1 MEFLIY
7 DPFTEN
13 HTFLINN
20 FKENMTIFNNVTKRI
35 IDIDNNE
42 KDKRTY
48 IIFINHM
55 FLIENKKAQEDYQKL
70 IKKKNKILYITE
82 PIELIIEINFYK
94 KIINELKPRKVFTYC
109 EENLLKL
116 NLLCKYQKIYPINKK
131 YLSFIDINGPLYNKK
146 DLTKIVF
153 IGKMNDY
160 RNKIKDIFGD
170 DLIIFEDKYKK
181 DEWIEILTKYQY
193 FINIHR
199 RPNSKC
205 FEMMRIIPLLYN
217 NATIIS
223 EHVNKKEEE
232 EFQNKNIY
240 FCEIEEMKNKFD
252 EIKKSNFSEIVSTYN
267 NLSFSKYYNMELFF
281 KN

>member
-48 IIFINHM
+48 IIIINHM
-55 FLIENKKAQEDYQKL
+55 FLIENKKIQEDYQKL

-82 PIELIIEINFYK
+82 PLELMIEIKLYN
-94 KIINELKPRKVFTYC
+94 KIITELKPKRVFTYC
-109 EENLLKL
+109 EENLLKIKP
-116 NLLCKYQKIYPINKK
+116 LCRYQKFYPINKN
-131 YLSFIDINGPLYNKK
+131 YLSFIDFNGPLYNKK

-160 RNKIKDIFGD
+160 RNRVKDIFGD
-170 DLIIFEDKYKK
+170 DLIIFEDKYNK
-181 DEWIEILTKYQY
+181 DEWVEILTKYQY

-205 FEMMRIIPLLYN
+205 FETMRILPLLYN

-223 EHVNKKEEE
+223 EHVNKKEED

-240 FCEIEEMKNKFD
+240 FCEIEEMKNKF
-252 EIKKSNFSEIVSTYN
+252 EKVKKLSFDEIVSIRN
-267 NLSFSKYYNMELFF
+267 KLSFSKYYNMSLFF
-281 KN
+281 GN

>member
-116 NLLCKYQKIYPINKK
+116 NLLCKYQKIYPIIMLGMEKE
-131 YLSFIDINGPLYNKK
+131 FHQ
-146 DLTKIVF
+146 VF
-153 IGKMNDY
+153 
-160 RNKIKDIFGD
+160 
-170 DLIIFEDKYKK
+170 
-181 DEWIEILTKYQY
+181 
-193 FINIHR
+193 
-199 RPNSKC
+199 
-205 FEMMRIIPLLYN
+205 
-217 NATIIS
+217 
-223 EHVNKKEEE
+223 
-232 EFQNKNIY
+232 
-240 FCEIEEMKNKFD
+240 
-252 EIKKSNFSEIVSTYN
+252 
-267 NLSFSKYYNMELFF
+267 
-281 KN
+281 